1 MSKRTFPNSEE
12 WSWIIDDA
20 FSSDKDHDFSVMYE
34 LRKADIQK
42 GITMKKTSNHI
53 KGRYLSMMAAAAAIV
68 IAAPTAVY
76 VLSKGQPSDTPVAE
90 IEATE
95 GNTGAITLSEEP
107 TEADHVNEA
116 IGSMSME
123 KNGKY
128 QYILRFTPT
137 DEEANDEQN
146 YDVEYT
152 FLPEGTYRR
161 EHDFKYQVG
170 TGGGISPCKY
180 RVSAN
185 VSMEEKVGGI
195 VNVDDVS
202 NDEKTAYIF
211 YRQENAYLGA
221 EDTNSFGRVVWIHFK
236 GTNFILQLCFT
247 DDISDD
253 DVRSVIDGAKLVP
266 SEEQA
271 AGIWFNR
278 EESTGSNNVQ
288 PATSGKNIDNFT
300 IVSVGDTVKD
310 EREDGNNI
318 EITVN
323 DAWVQDNFD
332 GITTDGCGWPADY
345 SEFLD
350 EDGKI
355 YETYYY
361 GTVGDGINTIDEIT
375 DTVKTQKKVIVLDLT
390 YKNLG
395 DEDIFEDFEN
405 CKLGCNIFPS
415 LIIAPQWDCNWRV
428 KANNTDKRLLN
439 HSKLAC
445 EDFLS
450 LESDNKSGKNAIN
463 IPAGGETHVRISL
476 AADADDLDN
485 LYVDYTGHAM
495 NHTNYKNSAKY
506 PILPV
511 KDIK

>member
-1 MSKRTFPNSEE
+1 MRNNRIPDNKE
-12 WSWIIDDA
+12 WKKIVDDA
-20 FSSDKDHDFSVMYE
+20 FSSDTQHDFSVMYE
-34 LRKADIQK
+34 LRKENIQK
-42 GITMKKTSNHI
+42 GITMKKTSNYI
-53 KGRYLSMMAAAAAIV
+53 RRRYIGMVAAAAAVVIGAPVTVYALSNSKSSSTQLAEVETNDEIV
-68 IAAPTAVY
+68 TQTVITPEEIA
-76 VLSKGQPSDTPVAE
+76 DTN
-90 IEATE
+90 EATK
-95 GNTGAITLSEEP
+95 GVLQL
-107 TEADHVNEA
+107 
-116 IGSMSME
+116 E
-123 KNGKY
+123 KNGQY
-128 QYILRFTPT
+128 QYILRYTPT
-137 DEEANDEQN
+137 NEEANNEQY

-152 FLPEGTYRR
+152 FLPEGTYQR
-161 EHDFKYQVG
+161 EHDFKYVVG
-170 TGGGISPCKY
+170 TGGGITPIKY
-180 RVSAN
+180 RVSAATP
-185 VSMEEKVGGI
+185 MIEKVGSI
-195 VNVDDVS
+195 VKLDDVS
-202 NDEKTAYIF
+202 NNEKTAYIF
-211 YRQENAYLGA
+211 HRQDNMYLGA
-221 EDTNSFGRVVWIHFK
+221 EDTNSFGRVAWIHFK
-236 GTNFILQLCFT
+236 GTNYMLQLYFT
-247 DDISDD
+247 DDISED

-266 SEEQA
+266 SEEQT

-278 EESTGSNNVQ
+278 EETTDTNNAQ
-288 PATSGKNIDNFT
+288 PVTSGKSIDDFT
-300 IVSVGDTVKD
+300 VVSVGDTVKD

-332 GITTDGCGWPADY
+332 GINTDGCGWPADY
-345 SEFLD
+345 SEYLS

-390 YKNLG
+390 YKNVG
-395 DEDIFEDFEN
+395 NEDIFEDREN

-428 KANNTDKRLLN
+428 KASNTDKMLLN

-463 IPAGGETHVRISL
+463 IPAGGETHVKISL
-476 AADADDLDN
+476 IANADDLDD
-485 LYVDYTGHAM
+485 LYVYFTGHAL
-495 NHTNYKNSAKY
+495 YPNSSKKQDKS

>member
-1 MSKRTFPNSEE
+1 MRNKGIPSEKE
-12 WSWIIDDA
+12 WDKIVDEA
-20 FSSDKDHDFSVMYE
+20 FSSDKKHDFSVRYE
-34 LRKADIQK
+34 LRREDIQK
-42 GITMKKTSNHI
+42 GNIMKKTTNHI
-53 KGRYLSMMAAAAAIV
+53 KRRYFGMVAAAAAVV
-68 IAAPTAVY
+68 IGAPISIYAISRAIPTSSPMAEVENEEEIATQT
-76 VLSKGQPSDTPVAE
+76 VITP
-90 IEATE
+90 
-95 GNTGAITLSEEP
+95 EEP
-107 TEADHVNEA
+107 TEAEDETKGVLQL
-116 IGSMSME
+116 E
-123 KNGKY
+123 KNGEY

-152 FLPEGTYRR
+152 FLPEETYQR
-161 EHDFKYQVG
+161 EHDFKYVVG
-170 TGGGISPCKY
+170 TGGGITPIKY
-180 RVSAN
+180 RVSAATP
-185 VSMEEKVGGI
+185 MIEKVGSI
-195 VNVDDVS
+195 VKLDDVS

-211 YRQENAYLGA
+211 YRQENMYLGA

-236 GTNFILQLCFT
+236 GTNFMLQLYLT

-253 DVRSVIDGAKLVP
+253 DVRNVIDGAKLVP

-278 EESTGSNNVQ
+278 EESAGNNNVQ
-288 PATSGKNIDNFT
+288 PATSGKSIDDFT
-300 IVSVGDTVKD
+300 VVSVGDTVKD

-332 GITTDGCGWPADY
+332 GITTDGCGWDADY
-345 SEFLD
+345 SEFLG

-390 YKNLG
+390 YKNVG
-395 DEDIFEDFEN
+395 DEDIYEDLEN
-405 CKLGCNIFPS
+405 CKVGCNIFPS

-428 KANNTDKRLLN
+428 KASNTDKMLLN

-476 AADADDLDN
+476 VADADDLDD

-495 NHTNYKNSAKY
+495 NHSYYKNSEKY

>member
-1 MSKRTFPNSEE
+1 MSKRSLPNSEE
-12 WSWIIDDA
+12 WSRIIDEA
-20 FSSDKDHDFSVMYE
+20 FSSYKDHDFSVMYE
-34 LRKADIQK
+34 LRKVDIQK
-42 GITMKKTSNHI
+42 GIAMKKTSNHI
-53 KGRYLSMMAAAAAIV
+53 KGRYLSMVAAAAAIV

-76 VLSKGQPSDTPVAE
+76 VLSKGKSSDTPATE
-90 IEATE
+90 IEATGE
-95 GNTGAITLSEEP
+95 STEAVTLSEEP
-107 TEADHVNEA
+107 TESDPANEA
-116 IGSMSME
+116 IGSMTME
-123 KNGKY
+123 KNGEY

-137 DEEANDEQN
+137 EEEANDEQN
-146 YDVEYT
+146 YDVEFTY
-152 FLPEGTYRR
+152 LPEGTYQK

-170 TGGGISPCKY
+170 TGGGITPCKY
-180 RVSAN
+180 RVFAN
-185 VSMEEKVGGI
+185 VTMVEKEGGI

-211 YRQENAYLGA
+211 YRQENAYLLV
-221 EDTNSFGRVVWIHFK
+221 EDTDSFGRVVWIHFK
-236 GTNFILQLCFT
+236 GTNFILQLYFT

-253 DVRSVIDGAKLVP
+253 DVRSVIEGAKLVP

-278 EESTGSNNVQ
+278 EEASNYVES
-288 PATSGKNIDNFT
+288 ATSGKSIDDFT
-300 IVSVGDTVKD
+300 VVSVGDTVKD

-361 GTVGDGINTIDEIT
+361 GTAGDGINTIDEIT
-375 DTVKTQKKVIVLDLT
+375 DAVKTQKKVIVLDLT
-390 YKNLG
+390 YKNVG

-415 LIIAPQWDCNWRV
+415 LLIAPEWDCNWRV
-428 KANNTDKRLLN
+428 KASNTDKRLLN

-450 LESDNKSGKNAIN
+450 LESNNKTGKNAIN
-463 IPAGGETHVRISL
+463 IPSGGETHVRISL
-476 AADADDLDN
+476 AANAADLDD
-485 LYVDYTGHAM
+485 LYVDFTGYAM
-495 NHTNYKNSAKY
+495 NHSPNDNSVKY